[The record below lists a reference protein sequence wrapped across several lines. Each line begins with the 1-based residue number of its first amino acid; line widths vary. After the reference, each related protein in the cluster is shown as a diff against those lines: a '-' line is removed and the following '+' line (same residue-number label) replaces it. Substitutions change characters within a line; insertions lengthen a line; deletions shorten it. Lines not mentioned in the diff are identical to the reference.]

1 MSVITRDAPNDARS
15 PGTLSL
21 KTWPGRKSSK
31 LAGGSGSEDS
41 LESFESQLLA
51 AVAIWKSRR
60 RASGLFSSEH
70 PFSKTYAGEVLN
82 RLLSQLPKGGIE

>member
-1 MSVITRDAPNDARS
+1 MSVITRDAPKARG
-15 PGTLSL
+15 PRTLSL
-21 KTWPGRKSSK
+21 ETWRGRNSSK

-70 PFSKTYAGEVLN
+70 PFAKTYAGEVLN
-82 RLLSQLPKGGIE
+82 RLLGQLPKGGIE